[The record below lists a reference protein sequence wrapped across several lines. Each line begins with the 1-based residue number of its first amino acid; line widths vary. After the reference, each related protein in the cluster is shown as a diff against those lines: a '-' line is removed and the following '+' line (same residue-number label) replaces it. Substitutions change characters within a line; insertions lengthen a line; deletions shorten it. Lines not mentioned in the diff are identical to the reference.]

1 MRPELA
7 RDLRVFRAQ
16 WKQLPSLSHDAWI
29 KANSEIEP
37 QRLHALGVISFRWNM
52 SEQLLFWLFSELL
65 NLPNREALILGH
77 KLGPID
83 LSVRIKLLASTRLK
97 RRPKLAPLIAN
108 ALEVYDLCRQNRNQ
122 VTHFDVQIA
131 LGKERVKGFNLR
143 RRSRKPDVPR
153 AVPFDDSLQNLRR
166 VAKEI
171 RRLNIQLKIIND
183 GVFANKRREGFVT
196 WPKERKQRI
205 TQLRPLPLPKLL
217 SEHPHA

>member
-97 RRPKLAPLIAN
+97 RRPKAAPLI
-108 ALEVYDLCRQNRNQ
+108 
-122 VTHFDVQIA
+122 
-131 LGKERVKGFNLR
+131 GKVR
-143 RRSRKPDVPR
+143 R
-153 AVPFDDSLQNLRR
+153 
-166 VAKEI
+166 AK
-171 RRLNIQLKIIND
+171 
-183 GVFANKRREGFVT
+183 
-196 WPKERKQRI
+196 
-205 TQLRPLPLPKLL
+205 
-217 SEHPHA
+217 S